1 MVVDLEADMADSEE
15 STMMIVREMRV
26 RKERTGLQ
34 GKTMVKEDIRDLI
47 EVKIDITEKI
57 MKIREM
63 VKIRKVR
70 KDPTEG
76 IMERE
81 GSQEEEVVSRMQLS
95 LETTKRI
102 LMMTLKSLEKSITN
116 TEEATMRKAEVAS
129 EVEEAEE
136 DSGVVE
142 VVEDTNMNT
151 RMVSLAQEDSMMT
164 DMTEGRLLMNRQR
177 KIIKHKNLQM

>member
-1 MVVDLEADMADSEE
+1 M
-15 STMMIVREMRV
+15 
-26 RKERTGLQ
+26 RTGLQ

-57 MKIREM
+57 MKIGEM
-63 VKIRKVR
+63 VKIRKAR
-70 KDPTEG
+70 KDPIER

-81 GSQEEEVVSRMQLS
+81 GSQEDEVVSRMQLS
-95 LETTKRI
+95 TETTKRI
-102 LMMTLKSLEKSITN
+102 QMMTLKLLEKSITS

-136 DSGVVE
+136 DTGVAE
-142 VVEDTNMNT
+142 VVEDTNMKT

-164 DMTEGRLLMNRQR
+164 DMIEGRLLMNRPR
-177 KIIKHKNLQM
+177 KIIKHRNLQM